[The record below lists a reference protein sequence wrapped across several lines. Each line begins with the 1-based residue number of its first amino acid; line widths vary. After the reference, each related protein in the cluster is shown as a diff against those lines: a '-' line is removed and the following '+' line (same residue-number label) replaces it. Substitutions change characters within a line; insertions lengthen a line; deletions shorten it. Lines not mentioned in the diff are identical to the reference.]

1 MQSKPPEGPA
11 APGGFHVCPANNDGG
26 RRIGWKQKAGG
37 GENMIPVD
45 DSAKAAVSRAIA
57 RGLVKQLLHEGEIG
71 EQDARELLRTL
82 QPDGEART

>member
-1 MQSKPPEGPA
+1 
-11 APGGFHVCPANNDGG
+11 
-26 RRIGWKQKAGG
+26 
-37 GENMIPVD
+37 MIPVD

-57 RGLVKQLLHEGEIG
+57 RGLVKQLLCEGEIG